1 MKKKNNTNQF
11 GFTLAEVMVA
21 AGLIGVLSMAVV
33 NMIGNINR
41 TSKRASQVFNIQ
53 QEIQRISGI
62 LADEDSCFKTFNGRS
77 FGSTANGSSLTFNEI
92 RRSTGPNPGDFDT
105 IYTLD
110 QELGG
115 TDGIVH
121 IEAMSA
127 TTTSNPG
134 PVYLE
139 NGVNATKVDA
149 SVRVTF
155 QKGRAGADIDIVK
168 KSSVGMTDVS
178 RDFPLSF
185 VINAATGAVLSCYGS
200 ASQYTDAVC
209 DALGGEIDSNG
220 ECVQVTLK
228 SRSAGTPEAQVPL
241 DYSAQVGSATAAQIS
256 PNNIANAP
264 LKIHNGGAS
273 SILIDDDTIQ
283 AANSVST
290 DPSTMTFPTLNIN
303 PYGTTTIG
311 GPDGSGDVHSSL
323 TEYPPLKIKRESRAF
338 LSLDDNSLQAAYKN
352 AAPSNAVVSRD
363 LNLNPRG
370 SNVLVGRTGG
380 TTNLKIYGNVIM
392 GDDSGATATRVL
404 EMYDGSYINF
414 RSDENLKH
422 NIHELEKV
430 LEKFSEI
437 RGVEFVWNSNNRR
450 DIGYIAQEIEKV
462 FPEIVST
469 DAKGLKSVQY
479 TKMPAVN
486 TAAIKELKRENDELK
501 FRVNLLMKALCNG
514 EDAYKYEE
522 VCSIPVAPL
531 E

>member
-1 MKKKNNTNQF
+1 MKKKNNSNQF

-21 AGLIGVLSMAVV
+21 AGLIGVLSLAVV

-62 LADEDSCFKTFNGRS
+62 LADEDSCFKTFDGRS
-77 FGSTANGSSLTFNEI
+77 FGSTANGSSLNFNEI
-92 RRSTGPNPGDFDT
+92 RRSTGPAAGDFET

-115 TDGIVH
+115 TDGVVH

-127 TTTSNPG
+127 TTTSAPG
-134 PVYLE
+134 PIYLE
-139 NGVNATKVDA
+139 NGVNVTKVDA
-149 SVRVTF
+149 SVRITF
-155 QKGRAGADIDIVK
+155 QKGRFDADIEAVRRG
-168 KSSVGMTDVS
+168 SVGMTEVS

-185 VINAATGAVLSCYGS
+185 VLNSATGAVLSCYGS

-241 DYSAQVGSATAAQIS
+241 DYSAQVGSVTAGQIS
-256 PNNIANAP
+256 VNNIANAP
-264 LKIHNGGAS
+264 LRIHNGGVN
-273 SILIDDDTIQ
+273 SIVIDDDTIQ
-283 AANSVST
+283 AANSAST
-290 DPSTMTFPTLNIN
+290 DPSSMLNPVLNIN
-303 PYGTTTIG
+303 PFGSTVVG
-311 GPDGSGDVHSSL
+311 GPDGSSDVFNGL
-323 TEYPPLKIKRESRAF
+323 TETAPLKIQRESRAF
-338 LSLDDNSLQAAYKN
+338 LSIDDNTLQATFKN
-352 AAPSNAVVSRD
+352 PAPANTLITRE

-370 SNVLVGRTGG
+370 GTVNVGRSTG
-380 TTNLKIYGNVIM
+380 TTNLRIYGDVIM
-392 GDDSGATATRVL
+392 GDDSGTTATRVL
-404 EMYDGSYINF
+404 QMYDGSYIDF
-414 RSDENLKH
+414 KSDRRSKH
-422 NIHELEKV
+422 DIVELENV
-430 LEKFSEI
+430 LEKISEI

-462 FPEIVST
+462 FPEVVST
-469 DAKGLKSVQY
+469 DEKGMKSVQY

-501 FRVNLLMKALCNG
+501 FRVNLLMNALCNG
-514 EDAYKYEE
+514 EDAHKYEE
-522 VCSIPVAPL
+522 VCSIPIAPL